1 VAIFDKLR
9 PFKLPFG
16 PKAKPA
22 DDERL
27 VQLFK
32 NRADLKKQYQDLQD
46 EIYDLKQRLKQQE
59 TATGKAQEQ
68 MDSLETLLGNPQSGY
83 TALVYYQLR
92 GLWRACNLQLA
103 QFAGELE
110 RQQEERERQ
119 RQTFEFNQQ
128 LRGRL
133 EQVDTQLA
141 AANDVAAERQRILD
155 DLTQRL
161 QKMRGF
167 WNYFRR
173 RKLAAQIAGERV
185 HVDAAIHDA
194 ARLREEHATIEQEQC
209 PAFPGLSTDGR
220 RAINLAIIAYALVLG
235 ARLSTEGLAT
245 RVRESMTQRVHEA
258 QFGGRDNCEAM
269 MMAIAQAT
277 GSVKSRSGFAAQI
290 KTSVEL
296 LKEAAQYRAEADT
309 VPLAESLAGI
319 APPSPDGRPMLTLSA
334 PQILADDYWSIY
346 RVLLR

>member
-9 PFKLPFG
+9 PLKLPFA
-16 PKAKPA
+16 PKAKA
-22 DDERL
+22 AEDERL

-32 NRADLKKQYQDLQD
+32 NRAGLKKAYADLQD
-46 EIYDLKQRLKQQE
+46 DIYDLKQRLKAQE

-68 MDSLETLLGNPQSGY
+68 LDSLETLLGNPQSGY

-110 RQQEERERQ
+110 RQQDERERQ

-128 LRGRL
+128 LRARL
-133 EQVDTQLA
+133 EQVDAQLA

-161 QKMRGF
+161 QNLRGF

-173 RKLAAQIAGERV
+173 RKLATQIAGERV
-185 HVDAAIHDA
+185 HTDAAIHDA
-194 ARLREEHATIEQEQC
+194 ARLREEHAAIEQEQC

-245 RVRESMTQRVHEA
+245 RVRESMIHRVHEA
-258 QFGGRDNCEAM
+258 QFGGREDCEALM
-269 MMAIAQAT
+269 VAIAQAL
-277 GSVKSRSGFAAQI
+277 GAVKSRTGFAAQI
-290 KTSVEL
+290 KTCVES
-296 LKEAAQYRAEADT
+296 LKEAAQYRADADT
-309 VPLAESLAGI
+309 VPLAETLAGI
-319 APPSPDGRPMLTLSA
+319 APTSADGRTILTLSA

>member
-1 VAIFDKLR
+1 VAIFDK
-9 PFKLPFG
+9 FKLPFA
-16 PKAKPA
+16 PKATLS

-32 NRADLKKQYQDLQD
+32 NRADLKKQYADLQD

-68 MDSLETLLGNPQSGY
+68 MDSLETLLGNPQSGFN
-83 TALVYYQLR
+83 TLVYYQLR
-92 GLWRACNLQLA
+92 GLWRACNLQLE

-110 RQQEERERQ
+110 RQQDERERQ
-119 RQTFEFNQQ
+119 RLTFEFNQAQ
-128 LRGRL
+128 RARL
-133 EQVDTQLA
+133 EKLDAQLA
-141 AANDVAAERQRILD
+141 AATDVAAERQRILD
-155 DLTQRL
+155 ELAQRL
-161 QKMRGF
+161 QKLRGF

-173 RKLAAQIAGERV
+173 RKLATQISGERV

-194 ARLREEHATIEQEQC
+194 AKLREEHVAIEQEQC
-209 PAFPGLSTDGR
+209 PAFAGLSVDGR
-220 RAINLAIIAYALVLG
+220 RAINLAIISYSLVLG

-258 QFGGRDNCEAM
+258 QFGSRENCEAM
-269 MMAIAQAT
+269 MIAIAQAL
-277 GSVKSRSGFAAQI
+277 GAVKSRAGFASQI
-290 KTSVEL
+290 KTCVEQ

-309 VPLAESLAGI
+309 VPLADSLAGI
-319 APPSPDGRPMLTLSA
+319 APTSTDGRAMLTLSA